1 MIDVSDES
9 FEREVLQA
17 AGPVLVDFHQNGCA
31 PCRAIAPAIDELA
44 AKYNGKLKI
53 VRVDVVKAPQAA
65 SRFHVMG
72 VPTLMVVKGGKEV
85 MRTVGA
91 LPKAVLAAQ
100 VEQALA

>member
-1 MIDVSDES
+1 MIDVNDEG
-9 FEREVLQA
+9 FDREVLQA
-17 AGPVLVDFHQNGCA
+17 AGPVLVDFTLDGCA

-53 VRVDVVKAPQAA
+53 VKVDVASSPQAVA
-65 SRFHVMG
+65 RFRVLG
-72 VPTLMVVKGGKEV
+72 APTLVILKAGREV

-100 VEQALA
+100 VGQALA